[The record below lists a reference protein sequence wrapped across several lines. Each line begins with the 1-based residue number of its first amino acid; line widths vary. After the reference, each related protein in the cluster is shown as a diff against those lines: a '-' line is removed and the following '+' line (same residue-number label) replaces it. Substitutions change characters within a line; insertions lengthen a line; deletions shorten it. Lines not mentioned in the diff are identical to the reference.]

1 MRDRQ
6 AQAQGHRVSTA
17 QQRAEGIAGKAAFL
31 TQSELF
37 RSLDTT
43 EIGELDRIT
52 NVIACLPRRILY
64 RPGEHSSMFFLLK
77 SGRVQIYH
85 LSTDGRKLIM
95 AMLEPGAYFGGI
107 PLTGYNL
114 HQSFAETVEDSL
126 VYGMNK
132 SDVEHLLAHRPE
144 AMIALLQI
152 VGQRCT
158 QLETRLVDTTF
169 KGTTARLA
177 TLLLQL
183 ARPEV
188 QPLHSLHSL
197 HSRPHESV
205 EQVVAGFSQGELAD
219 RLGVYRETVALALRE
234 LKESGAI
241 ELGRKHITICRP
253 GLLQELAA
261 GQ

>member
-1 MRDRQ
+1 MREKQVQ
-6 AQAQGHRVSTA
+6 AQRQAQGHRASTA

-31 TQSELF
+31 AQSDLF
-37 RSLDTT
+37 RGLNAT

-52 NVIACLPRRILY
+52 NVIACAPGRILY
-64 RPGEHSSMFFLLK
+64 RPGEQSGAFFLLK
-77 SGRVQIYH
+77 SGHVQLYH

-95 AMLEPGAYFGGI
+95 AMLEPGACFGGM

-114 HQSFAETVEDSL
+114 YQSFAEAVEDAL
-126 VYGMNK
+126 VYVMIK
-132 SDVEHLLAHRPE
+132 SDVEHLLAHKPE

-152 VGQRCT
+152 VGQRCA
-158 QLETRLVDTTF
+158 QLETRLVDTAF

-177 TLLLQL
+177 ALLLQL

-188 QPLHSLHSL
+188 KPARTHT
-197 HSRPHESV
+197 HENA

-253 GLLQELAA
+253 GRLQELST